1 METKKRLK
9 FRDDGT
15 FTIVQFAD
23 VHNGGGTPED
33 VRSLA
38 LMEEVVRLEKP
49 DLVVYTG
56 DQIRSRGPDPRA
68 QFRQVTAVAELAGVP
83 YAFVFGNHD
92 SRRGVT
98 RQELMEME
106 AGRPLC
112 MAEEG
117 PEHVSGTGNYTLTV
131 LESDAAADRRRITA
145 MEAEAGV
152 GNGDNQTPIQ
162 TLAHSDARY
171 SASDNFR
178 HAAANLYFFDSECNA
193 PERAVRNGRSE
204 WISRDKAGWFA
215 AESEALEKR
224 YGTKL
229 PALAFFHI
237 PLPEYEEVWNTR
249 PCYGHRFAEV
259 RCPQLNTGVFAAM
272 VERGDVMG
280 TFVGHDHSNDYWGE
294 LAGIRLCYGRTTGF
308 NGSVQEGHSRGARII
323 RLHEGRSGFD
333 SWLRLEDG
341 SAVISQPEHLPGEP
355 AMAPNA
361 T

>member
-1 METKKRLK
+1 MEMKTKPNLK
-9 FRDDGT
+9 YRDDGT

-23 VHNGGGTPED
+23 VHNGGGAPED

-38 LMEEVVRLEKP
+38 LMEEVLRLEKP

-68 QFRQVTAVAELAGVP
+68 QFREVTAIAENAGIP

-106 AGRPLC
+106 AARPLC
-112 MAEEG
+112 MAEAG
-117 PEHVSGTGNYTLTV
+117 PGHVSGTGNYTLTV
-131 LESDAAADRRRITA
+131 LESDASAARRRIAEGDERTA
-145 MEAEAGV
+145 LTAPADSLPPPIASGEAV
-152 GNGDNQTPIQ
+152 
-162 TLAHSDARY
+162 R
-171 SASDNFR
+171 R
-178 HAAANLYFFDSECNA
+178 AAANLYFFDSECNA
-193 PERAVRNGRSE
+193 PERAVRDGRSE
-204 WISRDKAGWFA
+204 WISRDKAEWFA
-215 AESEALEKR
+215 AESAALEKR
-224 YGTKL
+224 HGAKL

-237 PLPEYEEVWNTR
+237 PLPEYEEMWNTR
-249 PCYGHRFAEV
+249 PCYGHRLAEV
-259 RCPQLNTGVFAAM
+259 RCPRLNTGVFAAM

-308 NGSVQEGHSRGARII
+308 NGNIREGHTRGARII
-323 RLHEGRSGFD
+323 RLSEGKRGFD

-341 SAVISQPEHLPGEP
+341 SAVYSQPEHLPGEP

-361 T
+361 AG